1 MHETLKQKSVEVLV
15 VGGWEDGGRQMTN
28 FPTVK
33 LNINKTL
40 SYNNYCGLTFCE
52 VPCGVWNLSIGV
64 SPWDIWVRKKWANEC
79 LIGGDG
85 KKWKECCKFLQL
97 VQKPDAKNSL
107 EKTLMLAKTEGRR
120 RAQQRMRW
128 LDGII
133 DSMEMSL
140 SKFWELVVDR
150 EAWCVAIHVV
160 ARVGHDLVPS
170 LHGK

>member
-1 MHETLKQKSVEVLV
+1 M
-15 VGGWEDGGRQMTN
+15 
-28 FPTVK
+28 
-33 LNINKTL
+33 
-40 SYNNYCGLTFCE
+40 
-52 VPCGVWNLSIGV
+52 
-64 SPWDIWVRKKWANEC
+64 
-79 LIGGDG
+79 IGGDG